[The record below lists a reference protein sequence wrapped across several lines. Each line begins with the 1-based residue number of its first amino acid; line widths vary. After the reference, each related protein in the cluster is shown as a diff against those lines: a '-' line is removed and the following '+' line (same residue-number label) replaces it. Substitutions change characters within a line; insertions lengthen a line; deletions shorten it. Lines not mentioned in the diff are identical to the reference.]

1 MILNYVLFHASD
13 LRAMHVYLY
22 YNNPKEMDNFLGRYH
37 LPKLNHDEK
46 NNLSK
51 NITSRKIE
59 AVIKCLPPPT
69 TKPKQKHKQDQ

>member
-13 LRAMHVYLY
+13 LRPMHVYLY
-22 YNNPKEMDNFLGRYH
+22 YNNPKEMDNFLRRHH
-37 LPKLNHDEK
+37 LPKLNQDEK

-59 AVIKCLPPPT
+59 AVIKCLLPLPQNQTKT
-69 TKPKQKHKQDQ
+69 TTI

>member
-1 MILNYVLFHASD
+1 MILNYVFFHASD

-22 YNNPKEMDNFLGRYH
+22 YNNPKEMDNSLRRH
-37 LPKLNHDEK
+37 DLPKLNQDEK

-59 AVIKCLPPPT
+59 AVIKCLPSPQNQTKT
-69 TKPKQKHKQDQ
+69 TT